1 MNLTNYYW
9 YFKSAIPE
17 RICDDII
24 KYGNQQ
30 REQIALT
37 GGQTKKLEELE
48 KKEIIKKKKPKKKI
62 KRTTA
67 NAHLTDEQIEAMDPA
82 TKLEKEELDDLRKKR
97 DSNIAW
103 LNDRWIY
110 KEVQPYIHQANNS
123 AGWNFNWDFSESC
136 QFTKYK
142 LNQFYDWHCD
152 SWEQPYNNPDNP
164 NTHGKIR
171 KLSVT
176 CSLSDPKDYK
186 GGELEFQFRNQDDP
200 NLTRECLEILPRGSI
215 VVFPSFVWH
224 RVKPVTEGTRY
235 SLVIWN
241 LGYPFK

>member
-1 MNLTNYYW
+1 
-9 YFKSAIPE
+9 
-17 RICDDII
+17 
-24 KYGNQQ
+24 
-30 REQIALT
+30 
-37 GGQTKKLEELE
+37 
-48 KKEIIKKKKPKKKI
+48 
-62 KRTTA
+62 
-67 NAHLTDEQIEAMDPA
+67 
-82 TKLEKEELDDLRKKR
+82 
-97 DSNIAW
+97 

-123 AGWNFNWDFSESC
+123 AGWNFDWNFSESC

-186 GGELEFQFRNQDDP
+186 GGELEFQFRNVDDP
-200 NLTRECLEILPRGSI
+200 TPTRPCLEILPRGSI